1 MWLCTQMT
9 QHFLKT
15 PAAKSLKLA
24 TVLRMTDDQARAVFQ
39 KIRWA
44 ETDGEPVC
52 PVCGCVESYYLATQ
66 RRWKCKGCAKQYSLT
81 SGTIFHSRKLEVRNI
96 LAAIAI
102 FTNGAKG
109 YSALQLSRD
118 MGHDYKPAS

>member
-1 MWLCTQMT
+1 MT

-44 ETDGEPVC
+44 ETDGAPVC